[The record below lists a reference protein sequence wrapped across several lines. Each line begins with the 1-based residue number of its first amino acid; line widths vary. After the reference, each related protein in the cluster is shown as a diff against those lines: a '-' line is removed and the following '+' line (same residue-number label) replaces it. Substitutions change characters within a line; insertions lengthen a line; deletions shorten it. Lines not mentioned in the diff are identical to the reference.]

1 MTVIHPI
8 RRICILLVPFLVL
21 ACVFSQTAGDP
32 DPIASALRNQEFEK
46 ALELLRPALQQSPD
60 NPKLWAMQGAAYA
73 GERRRQ
79 DALASFRAALKI
91 SPDYLPALQG
101 AIQIEYEGG
110 SKDAIPLL
118 QRMLRGHPA
127 DQTSHGMLA
136 VLEYQQGNCA
146 VAIAH
151 FEKAGELF
159 DSRPDGLHAYAA
171 CLVKLRQF
179 DKAAE
184 VLRRCLAL
192 SPQDG
197 RERHLLA
204 AVQLMAHQPQDALA
218 TLQPMLQATD
228 PDVETL
234 ELASRA
240 YEDSKDT
247 PQAVSALRQA
257 ILLDPQ
263 NVNLYV
269 DFANLSSAHD
279 SFQVGIDVVSDGIGQ
294 MPKAVPLYLARGV
307 LYVQLAQY
315 DKAETDFET
324 AHQLDPHQSL
334 SAAAQGLLAEQ
345 ENNLEGALAKVQT
358 KLAEKPNDPVLLY
371 LRADF
376 LSQRGVEP
384 GTPEF
389 QLAMRSAT
397 RAVSLRP
404 GLSGARTV
412 LAKLYLQTGDYRQAV
427 EQCRKALEQD
437 PKDQTALY
445 HLIQGLRKTGDKA
458 EIPDLLKRLAQLRKQ
473 TAHEESQRYQYKL
486 VEEDAPPK

>member
-1 MTVIHPI
+1 
-8 RRICILLVPFLVL
+8 
-21 ACVFSQTAGDP
+21 
-32 DPIASALRNQEFEK
+32 
-46 ALELLRPALQQSPD
+46 
-60 NPKLWAMQGAAYA
+60 MQGAAYA
-73 GERRRQ
+73 GEGHKQ

-91 SPDYLPALQG
+91 SADYLPALKG
-101 AIQIEYEGG
+101 AIQIEYESG
-110 SKDAIPLL
+110 SKEAIPLL

-136 VLEYQQGNCA
+136 VLEYQQGNCPAA
-146 VAIAH
+146 VAH
-151 FEKAGELF
+151 FEKAGTLF

-184 VLRRCLAL
+184 VLRRTVAL
-192 SPQDG
+192 NPQDG

-204 AVQLMAHQPQDALA
+204 AVQLMCHQPQDALS
-218 TLQPMLQATD
+218 TLQSALQASN

-247 PQAVSALRQA
+247 PRAVSALRQA

-263 NVNLYV
+263 NVNLYM

-279 SFQVGIDVVSDGIGQ
+279 SSQVGIDVVSDGIAQ
-294 MPKAVPLYLARGV
+294 LPKAAPLFLARGV
-307 LYVQLAQY
+307 LYVQLAEY
-315 DKAETDFET
+315 DKAEADFET
-324 AHQLDPHQSL
+324 AHELDPHQSL
-334 SAAAQGLLAEQ
+334 SVAAQGLLAEQ
-345 ENNLEGALAKVQT
+345 QNNLEGALAKVQT
-358 KLAEKPNDPVLLY
+358 RLAEKPNDPVLLY

-376 LSQRGVEP
+376 LSQQGVEP
-384 GTPEF
+384 GTAEF
-389 QLAMRSAT
+389 QLAMQSAT
-397 RAVSLRP
+397 RAVALRP

-427 EQCRKALEQD
+427 EQCRKALVQD

-486 VEEDAPPK
+486 VEEDAQPK